1 MRHKEK
7 ERDVIMRQDIT
18 LEAKQ
23 KLIPMYQKV
32 EEDFNKFP
40 EIRTTEDFFAW
51 RDNIKKEIEQE
62 LIKAQKVCDDDT
74 KKAMRNKR
82 VEEAIAGNESLEM
95 LYTWTKFDRMITSTK
110 ALIRTVNDKYGI
122 EDSDHVLKASDVL
135 HNYLVNHNKINT
147 DNLFNLFQ
155 IPELNLLVKYQYYEF
170 KPITTRFEFENLI
183 FKQDES
189 PWPAPLFIAALK
201 AYGIETEDLL
211 VMGREFSALGDIY
224 IDEVNSQYGNGT
236 DEVKKYVY
244 AIRQNG
250 DNN

>member
-1 MRHKEK
+1 M
-7 ERDVIMRQDIT
+7 MRQDIT
-18 LEAKQ
+18 LGAKQ

-40 EIRTTEDFFAW
+40 EIRTTEDFFVW
-51 RDNIKKEIEQE
+51 RDNIKKEIENE
-62 LIKAQKVCDDDT
+62 LIKAQKECDDNT
-74 KKAMRNKR
+74 KKAMRNKK
-82 VEEAIAGNESLEM
+82 VEEAIEGNPSLEM
-95 LYTWTKFDRMITSTK
+95 LYAWTKLDRMIANTK
-110 ALIRTVNDKYGI
+110 ALIRTVNDEYGI
-122 EDSDHVLKASDVL
+122 EDSDHVLKASDIL
-135 HNYLVNHNKINT
+135 HKYLIRHNKANT

-201 AYGIETEDLL
+201 AYGIETLDLL
-211 VMGREFSALGDIY
+211 EIGREFSSLGDIY
-224 IDEVNSQYGNGT
+224 INEVNNQYGNST

-244 AIRQNG
+244 ALRQKG